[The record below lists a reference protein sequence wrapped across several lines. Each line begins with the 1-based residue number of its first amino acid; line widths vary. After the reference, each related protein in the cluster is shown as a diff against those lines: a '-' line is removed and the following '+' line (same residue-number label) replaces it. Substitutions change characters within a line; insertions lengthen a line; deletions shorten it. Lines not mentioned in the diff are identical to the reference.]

1 MPRVVVGVSL
11 KMYFGHREALDWF
24 ARVAELVRG
33 HPAVASGAVGLF
45 VIPTYPQLI
54 PARRARS
61 PAPRCASARRT
72 SRPKTPAP
80 SPAR

>member
-33 HPAVASGAVGLF
+33 HDPAV
-45 VIPTYPQLI
+45 
-54 PARRARS
+54 
-61 PAPRCASARRT
+61 T
-72 SRPKTPAP
+72 SAP
-80 SPAR
+80 SACS